1 MNLPEIDESRIAEQL
16 QQSEQ
21 SREMEQKRQALLERV
36 CHRAALERL
45 ARIKL
50 VKRPVA
56 EKVENMIVSALR
68 CPPFAARSCTTDAAF
83 EQKKQAMATT
93 GRLKSQVTEA
103 DMVKFL
109 RDQETTETSVVFV
122 RKGKRLDDDDDN
134 DDDADFR

>member
-56 EKVENMIVSALR
+56 EKVESMIVSALTAL
-68 CPPFAARSCTTDAAF
+68 PPPP
-83 EQKKQAMATT
+83 
-93 GRLKSQVTEA
+93 
-103 DMVKFL
+103 L
-109 RDQETTETSVVFV
+109 R
-122 RKGKRLDDDDDN
+122 
-134 DDDADFR
+134 